1 MTAPVVGSMGAP
13 VWTARVPKRW
23 TGDGALGGVSM
34 VAFCSC
40 WAGSTLAGVTVVAIL
55 LLSSTTLAMI
65 LIWG

>member
-13 VWTARVPKRW
+13 VWTALVPKRW

-40 WAGSTLAGVTVVAIL
+40 WAGSTLEGVTVVAML
-55 LLSSTTLAMI
+55 LLSSMALAMI
-65 LIWG
+65 WIQE